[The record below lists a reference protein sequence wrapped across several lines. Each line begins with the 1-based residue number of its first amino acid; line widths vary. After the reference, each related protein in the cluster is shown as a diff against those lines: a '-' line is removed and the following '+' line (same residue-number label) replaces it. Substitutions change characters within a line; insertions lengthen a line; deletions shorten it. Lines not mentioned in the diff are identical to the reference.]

1 MQNYPTSACDIEFPP
16 QGGTT
21 NETLF
26 VVPPLSGPEIQVA
39 TDYPFA
45 SRGRESLRYFGMS
58 DKQNKVIVITG
69 VTRGIG
75 RALVPRFVALGQTV
89 AGCGRSAESIAEL
102 SRTFAP
108 PHTFSIVDVANDDQ
122 VQSWASKT
130 QETIGPP
137 DFLINNAGL
146 MNRVAPLW
154 QVPRAEFDSL
164 IDVNVKGVAN
174 VIRHFVPAMVSRGS
188 GVIVNVSSGW
198 GRSSSPNVAPYVASK
213 FAVEGLTK
221 ALAKELPAG
230 MAAVAFNPGVIDT
243 DMLRLCWGDEAS
255 DHEGPDVWA
264 ERAAPFL
271 LGLGPQNSGQSVS
284 LP

>member
-1 MQNYPTSACDIEFPP
+1 MQNSMTMGNESQSATIASER
-16 QGGTT
+16 
-21 NETLF
+21 
-26 VVPPLSGPEIQVA
+26 LSNRRLGNRTANRAILSICVSA
-39 TDYPFA
+39 A
-45 SRGRESLRYFGMS
+45 LLVRMVGMS
-58 DKQNKVIVITG
+58 DKQQKLIVMTG

-75 RALVPRFVALGQTV
+75 RALVPRFAALGHTIV
-89 AGCGRSAESIAEL
+89 GCGRSAEPIEEL
-102 SRTFAP
+102 SRQFPKGHA
-108 PHTFSIVDVANDDQ
+108 FSVVDVAKDDQ
-122 VQSWASKT
+122 VRSWASRSL
-130 QETIGPP
+130 ELLGPP
-137 DFLINNAGL
+137 DILINNAGL
-146 MNRVAPLW
+146 MNQTAPLW

-174 VIRHFVPAMVSRGS
+174 VIRHFVPAMVSRGA

-221 ALAKELPAG
+221 ALAKELPTG

-243 DMLRLCWGDEAS
+243 DMLRLCWGDEAA
-255 DHEGPDVWA
+255 DHERPDAWA

-271 LGLGPQNSGQSVS
+271 LSLGPQNSGQSIS